1 MLACDAARDRIA
13 PWIAGEIDQQARR
26 DLEAHLGGCPG
37 CSAEAARIRQ
47 ALALLETDEAPDPG
61 PLYWSSFGPRLRAR
75 IAASARRRLV
85 LRLAS
90 AAAAAALAVAGLAV
104 FQIRLPSA
112 PPGLAGGGRVAA
124 PPPPPRAL
132 PVAEAEARLGALL
145 RQAVAEG
152 QDFSDLDAI
161 LDEIAPLDPLDAT
174 DALGRISGEEGHA
187 LSEELLDEQ
196 V

>member
-13 PWIAGEIDQQARR
+13 PWIAGEIDQEARR

-90 AAAAAALAVAGLAV
+90 AAAAALAVAGLAV

-161 LDEIAPLDPLDAT
+161 LDEIAPLDPLDAA
-174 DALGRISGEEGHA
+174 DALGRFSAEEGRA

>member
-13 PWIAGEIDQQARR
+13 PWIAGEIDLQAGR

-37 CSAEAARIRQ
+37 CSAEAGRIRQ
-47 ALALLETDEAPDPG
+47 ALAILETGEAPDPG

-90 AAAAAALAVAGLAV
+90 VAAAAVAVAGLAV

-112 PPGLAGGGRVAA
+112 PPWLAGGGRAA
-124 PPPPPRAL
+124 PPAPRAL
-132 PVAEAEARLGALL
+132 TVAEAEARLGALL

-152 QDFSDLDAI
+152 QDESDLDAI
-161 LDEIAPLDPLDAT
+161 LDEIAPLDLLDAA
-174 DALGRISGEEGHA
+174 DDLGRISAEEGRA
-187 LSEELLDEQ
+187 LFEELLDEQ